1 LIAPRKARG
10 WSLVELV
17 VVILVLGM
25 LAAFIGP
32 LLVSTFSAYDMTS
45 GTVSAYAKMRYAME
59 RMEREIRDIRRSPAD
74 TTKFDI
80 NAATLSATNFDF
92 VKWDATAVKID
103 LNGTNVRVTYGATPG
118 TLADQA
124 SLLEMKY
131 YRHDGTT
138 ETAAANNIEFVQI
151 RMTLTDKAN
160 SYTSRVR
167 VSLRTPQ

>member
-1 LIAPRKARG
+1 MQSARG

-32 LLVSTFSAYDMTS
+32 VLVSALTAYDMTS

-59 RMEREIRDIRRSPAD
+59 RMEREMRDIRRSPAD
-74 TTKFDI
+74 TTKYDI
-80 NAATLSATNFDF
+80 NAGTLSATNFDF
-92 VKWDATAVKID
+92 VKWDGTAVKID
-103 LNGTNVRVTYGATPG
+103 LNGTNVRITYGATAG
-118 TLADQA
+118 TLADKA
-124 SLLEMKY
+124 SLLEIKY

-138 ETAAANNIEFVQI
+138 ETAAVNNIEFVQI

-167 VSLRTPQ
+167 VGLRTPQ

>member
-1 LIAPRKARG
+1 MPRARG
-10 WSLVELV
+10 WSLIEL
-17 VVILVLGM
+17 ILILTIVGM
-25 LAAFIGP
+25 LAIFIGP
-32 LLVSTFSAYDMTS
+32 LLLGSVSAYDMTT
-45 GTVSAYAKMRYAME
+45 GTVSTYAKMRYAME
-59 RMEREIRDIRRSPAD
+59 RMAREIRDIRRNTTD

-92 VKWDATAVKID
+92 VKWDGTAVKID
-103 LNGTNVRVTYGATPG
+103 LNATNVRLTYGATTG
-118 TLADQA
+118 TLADRA

-138 ETAAANNIEFVQI
+138 ETAAVNNIEFVQI

-167 VSLRTPQ
+167 VALRTPQ

>member
-1 LIAPRKARG
+1 MQSARG

-32 LLVSTFSAYDMTS
+32 VLVSALTAYDMTS

-59 RMEREIRDIRRSPAD
+59 RMEREMRDIRRSPAD
-74 TTKFDI
+74 TTKYDI
-80 NAATLSATNFDF
+80 NAGTLSATNFDF
-92 VKWDATAVKID
+92 VKWDGTAVKID
-103 LNGTNVRVTYGATPG
+103 LNGTNVRITYGATAG
-118 TLADQA
+118 TLADKA
-124 SLLEMKY
+124 SLLEIKY

-138 ETAAANNIEFVQI
+138 ETAAVNNIEFVQI

>member
-1 LIAPRKARG
+1 MQSARG

-17 VVILVLGM
+17 VVILILST
-25 LAAFIGP
+25 LAVFVGP
-32 LLVSTFSAYDMTS
+32 LLVSALTAYSMTS

-74 TTKFDI
+74 TTKYDI
-80 NAATLSATNFDF
+80 NAGTLSATNFDF
-92 VKWDATAVKID
+92 VKWDGTAVQID
-103 LNGTNVRVTYGATPG
+103 LNGTKVRVTYGAAAG
-118 TLADQA
+118 TLADNA
-124 SLLEMKY
+124 SLLELKY

-138 ETAAANNIEFVQI
+138 ETAVVNNIEFVQV

-160 SYTSRVR
+160 SYASRVR

>member
-1 LIAPRKARG
+1 MQSARG

-32 LLVSTFSAYDMTS
+32 LLVSALTAYDMTS
-45 GTVSAYAKMRYAME
+45 GTVSTYAKMRYAME
-59 RMEREIRDIRRSPAD
+59 RMEREMRDIRRSPAD

-80 NAATLSATNFDF
+80 NAGTLSATNFDF
-92 VKWDATAVKID
+92 VKWDGTVVKID
-103 LNGTNVRVTYGATPG
+103 LNGTNVQISYGATVG
-118 TLADQA
+118 TLADKA

-138 ETAAANNIEFVQI
+138 ETALVNNIEFVQI

>member
-1 LIAPRKARG
+1 MQSARG

-32 LLVSTFSAYDMTS
+32 LLVSALTAYDMTS

-59 RMEREIRDIRRSPAD
+59 RMEREMRDIRRSPAD
-74 TTKFDI
+74 TTKYDI
-80 NAATLSATNFDF
+80 NAGTLSATNFDF
-92 VKWDATAVKID
+92 VKWDGTAVKID
-103 LNGTNVRVTYGATPG
+103 LNGTNVRITYGATAG
-118 TLADQA
+118 ILADKA
-124 SLLEMKY
+124 SLLEIKY

-138 ETAAANNIEFVQI
+138 ETAAVNNIEFVQI

>member
-1 LIAPRKARG
+1 MQSARG

-32 LLVSTFSAYDMTS
+32 VLVSALTAYDMTS

-59 RMEREIRDIRRSPAD
+59 RMEREMRDIRRSPAD
-74 TTKFDI
+74 TTKYDI
-80 NAATLSATNFDF
+80 NAGTLSATNFDF
-92 VKWDATAVKID
+92 VKWDGTAVKID
-103 LNGTNVRVTYGATPG
+103 LNATNVRITYGATAG
-118 TLADQA
+118 TLADKA
-124 SLLEMKY
+124 SLLEIKY

-138 ETAAANNIEFVQI
+138 ETALVNNIEFVQI

>member
-1 LIAPRKARG
+1 MQSARG

-32 LLVSTFSAYDMTS
+32 LLVSALTAYDMTS
-45 GTVSAYAKMRYAME
+45 GTVSTYAKMRYAME
-59 RMEREIRDIRRSPAD
+59 RMEREMRDIRRSPAD
-74 TTKFDI
+74 TTKYDI
-80 NAATLSATNFDF
+80 NAGTLSATNFDF
-92 VKWDATAVKID
+92 VKWDGTAVKID
-103 LNGTNVRVTYGATPG
+103 LNGTNVRITYGATAG
-118 TLADQA
+118 TLADKA
-124 SLLEMKY
+124 SLLEIKY

-138 ETAAANNIEFVQI
+138 ETAAVNNIEFVQI
-151 RMTLTDKAN
+151 RMILTDKAN

>member
-1 LIAPRKARG
+1 MQSARG

-32 LLVSTFSAYDMTS
+32 VLVSALTAYDMTS

-59 RMEREIRDIRRSPAD
+59 RMEREMRDIRRSPAD
-74 TTKFDI
+74 TTKYDI
-80 NAATLSATNFDF
+80 NAGTLSATNFDF
-92 VKWDATAVKID
+92 VKWDGTAVKID
-103 LNGTNVRVTYGATPG
+103 LNGTNVRITYGATAG
-118 TLADQA
+118 TLADKA
-124 SLLEMKY
+124 SLLEIKY

-138 ETAAANNIEFVQI
+138 ETALVNNIEFVQI

>member
-1 LIAPRKARG
+1 MQSARG

-32 LLVSTFSAYDMTS
+32 LLVSALTAYDMTS
-45 GTVSAYAKMRYAME
+45 GTVSTYAKMRYAME
-59 RMEREIRDIRRSPAD
+59 RMEREMRDIRRSPAD
-74 TTKFDI
+74 TTKYDI
-80 NAATLSATNFDF
+80 NAGTLSATNFDF
-92 VKWDATAVKID
+92 VKWDGTAVKID
-103 LNGTNVRVTYGATPG
+103 LNGTDVRITYGATAG
-118 TLADQA
+118 TLADKA
-124 SLLEMKY
+124 SLLEIKY

-138 ETAAANNIEFVQI
+138 ETAAVNNIEFVQI
-151 RMTLTDKAN
+151 RMILTDKAN

>member
-1 LIAPRKARG
+1 MQSARG

-32 LLVSTFSAYDMTS
+32 LLVSALTAYDMTS
-45 GTVSAYAKMRYAME
+45 GTVSTYAKMRYAME
-59 RMEREIRDIRRSPAD
+59 RMEREMRDIRRSPAD
-74 TTKFDI
+74 TTKYDI
-80 NAATLSATNFDF
+80 NAGTLSATNFDF
-92 VKWDATAVKID
+92 VKWDGTAVKID
-103 LNGTNVRVTYGATPG
+103 LNGTNVRITYGATAG
-118 TLADQA
+118 TLADKA
-124 SLLEMKY
+124 SLLEIKY

-138 ETAAANNIEFVQI
+138 ETAAVNNIEFVQI